1 VRYDYLQGNKY
12 LPQDYYECIDGNCSS
27 GIQNL
32 VVLDDQLYVY
42 FRDDTDGQ
50 FYAAMA
56 GIDDFVSSGEDALT
70 ITEVTHTAGE
80 SEIMASANAI
90 KIPNTTALSGV
101 TTQYADKRIVINF
114 ANRLNQYA
122 TLPDLYIVD
131 RAGEKLSLAR
141 NVVWNTQRNKAT
153 LYLASSVPT
162 YSEVTVSTDD
172 WLFLRN
178 SAERYALPDT
188 LKVTVLPSS
197 SFVLDDGV
205 EAIVTDF
212 DPASG
217 YGELFT
223 DLSITSNT
231 ATIDMVSQPLDGDNI
246 ANLLA
251 NVSSAKLPMASIPI
265 RVIPSGR
272 GSANVTIE
280 LYAGND
286 SVKDTGERYA
296 ELSFTL
302 NWQAD
307 SRSAL
312 VSVPSQDVEGL
323 FITNLGLAVEITIEN
338 FDEDVIG
345 ITTGGVNYP
354 SSLDIRFM
362 QVLNKVNSILPTN
375 ILTSGEYTVVVTTD
389 LAIVDQDGNALDELL
404 VKFSIGD

>member
-1 VRYDYLQGNKY
+1 
-12 LPQDYYECIDGNCSS
+12 
-27 GIQNL
+27 
-32 VVLDDQLYVY
+32 
-42 FRDDTDGQ
+42 
-50 FYAAMA
+50 
-56 GIDDFVSSGEDALT
+56 
-70 ITEVTHTAGE
+70 
-80 SEIMASANAI
+80 
-90 KIPNTTALSGV
+90 
-101 TTQYADKRIVINF
+101 
-114 ANRLNQYA
+114 
-122 TLPDLYIVD
+122 
-131 RAGEKLSLAR
+131 
-141 NVVWNTQRNKAT
+141 
-153 LYLASSVPT
+153 
-162 YSEVTVSTDD
+162 
-172 WLFLRN
+172 
-178 SAERYALPDT
+178 
-188 LKVTVLPSS
+188 
-197 SFVLDDGV
+197 
-205 EAIVTDF
+205 
-212 DPASG
+212 
-217 YGELFT
+217 
-223 DLSITSNT
+223 
-231 ATIDMVSQPLDGDNI
+231 MVSQPLDGDNI

-272 GSANVTIE
+272 GSANVKIE

-323 FITNLGLAVEITIEN
+323 FITNSGLAVEITIEN